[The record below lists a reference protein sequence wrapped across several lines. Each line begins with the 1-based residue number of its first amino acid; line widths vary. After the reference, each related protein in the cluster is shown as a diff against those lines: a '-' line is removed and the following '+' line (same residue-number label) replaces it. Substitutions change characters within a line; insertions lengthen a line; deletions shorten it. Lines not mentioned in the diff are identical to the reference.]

1 MEILK
6 EKIANII
13 VKSLEHD
20 FLDKKYSLDL
30 DSKNCFG
37 MMKSDII
44 NTNLR
49 KVFDSERYIIHKFNR
64 FAWEGRFIIDLD
76 TKSLVSITSIS
87 NLNHVPKVKERKIP
101 HYMQTLL
108 NCLNEEIK
116 SNQQISF
123 EGFSSFDSE
132 VYKDDLN
139 NILSGLDLNFEEYT
153 YYVVAYNFYAN
164 KVLDINWYLL
174 GPRFNIAE
182 KTSLMGLV
190 KPDFINLTM
199 EENIISGESQSNSR
213 ESLPK
218 KGIKLGLKEEPM
230 KKEGE

>member
-1 MEILK
+1 MEKFK
-6 EKIANII
+6 ENIANII
-13 VKSLEHD
+13 VESLEHD
-20 FLDKKYSLDL
+20 FLEKKYSLEL

-37 MMKSDII
+37 MMKSDVI
-44 NTNLR
+44 NTNLK

-64 FAWEGRFIIDLD
+64 SAWEGRFIIDLG
-76 TKSLVSITSIS
+76 TKSLVSITSVS

-108 NCLNEEIK
+108 NCLNEKIQ

-132 VYKDDLN
+132 VYEDDLN
-139 NILSGLDLNFEEYT
+139 NILNGLNLNLEEYT
-153 YYVVAYNFYAN
+153 YYVVAYDFYAN
-164 KVLDINWYLL
+164 KVSDINWYLL
-174 GPRFNIAE
+174 GPKFNVAE
-182 KTSLMGLV
+182 KTSLMALV

-199 EENIISGESQSNSR
+199 EDIINGESQLNSR

-218 KGIKLGLKEEPM
+218 KGIKLRLKEKSM
-230 KKEGE
+230 KKEG